1 MYQSVHFFKLFPI
14 FATVWG
20 VRQTIVLGSCSDTFK
35 KWSVECPNRMLYDE
49 MQYEKSKG
57 QSRWYAMYDNYES
70 EKNIERKCMITQSV
84 YIYNEL
90 KKYMKDMNELE
101 EHNLVI
107 V

>member
-1 MYQSVHFFKLFPI
+1 
-14 FATVWG
+14 
-20 VRQTIVLGSCSDTFK
+20 
-35 KWSVECPNRMLYDE
+35 MLYDE

-57 QSRWYAMYDNYES
+57 QSRWYAMCDNYES
-70 EKNIERKCMITQSV
+70 EKNIERKCMITQRV

-101 EHNLVI
+101 ELEEHNLVI